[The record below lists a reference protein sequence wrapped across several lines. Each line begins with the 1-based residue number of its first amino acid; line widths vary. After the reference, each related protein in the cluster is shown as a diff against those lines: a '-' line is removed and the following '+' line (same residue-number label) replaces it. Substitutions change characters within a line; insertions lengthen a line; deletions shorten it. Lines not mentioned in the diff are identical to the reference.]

1 MSNKLTA
8 AFHVTMPYT
17 RKFGPWIGLAVSSS
31 IVATDLLK
39 KSK

>member
-8 AFHVTMPYT
+8 AFHVALPYT
-17 RKFGPWIGLAVSSS
+17 RKYGPWIGLAVSSQ
-31 IVATDLLK
+31 IVANDLLK